1 VNRRIVV
8 TAGAIALVAA
18 SAVVTA
24 TVALP
29 ALDRPAAMP
38 FQIEPP
44 APVVACP
51 GAQTV
56 PVGDVGAGG
65 DLASEPTVRTFDVR
79 GPAETRAVGF
89 GWGADDAVAVQMERI
104 ADGDIEGWAALTCAQ
119 PAFDQWLVGGST
131 TLGSSAR
138 LVLSN
143 PSAAPTEVTVTI
155 YGPLGAQVDQL
166 LVPVAPGGAMQR
178 LVEGVAAELSAM
190 VVRVEATGPGVVAAL
205 QDSRLEGFQ
214 PAGTAWVG
222 ASVPATD
229 MAIPVVNA
237 DALPVGGA
245 DTAGDQGAG
254 AATQTPTP
262 TPTPTEPVSPA
273 LEVPATAVTV
283 RLMAPDGAN
292 VDLSLVSSQ
301 GIESWSVGHPIA
313 LEPGVVTDVDVPTVA
328 LGAIEV
334 RSDAPVVA
342 AARTVVA
349 RAPQEGLAD
358 DIAYDHTW
366 VPAMDVR
373 TSTTLTAV
381 VPSDGAGFAVYSPYA
396 KRVEILDDSDEV
408 VGSADLT
415 ARTVQWVP
423 ISAAPGSRVHVE
435 GVFAWA
441 FVMTSDDGYIASASP
456 VDISSSSL
464 TAIVLPG
471 TYPTSTGG

>member
-1 VNRRIVV
+1 MIRRIMTV
-8 TAGAIALVAA
+8 AGVLALVAA

-29 ALDRPAAMP
+29 ELDGPTPMS

-51 GAQTV
+51 GEQTV

-65 DLASEPTVRTFDVR
+65 DLASEPTERTLDVL
-79 GPAETRAVGF
+79 GPADTRAVGS
-89 GWGADDAVAVQMERI
+89 GWGADDAIAVQTERI

-138 LVLSN
+138 LVLLN

-155 YGPLGAQVDQL
+155 YGPLGAQADQL
-166 LVPVAPGGAMQR
+166 LVPIAPGDSVQR
-178 LVEGVAAELSAM
+178 LIEGIAAEMSAM

-222 ASVPATD
+222 ASIPATD
-229 MAIPVVNA
+229 MAIPVANA
-237 DALPVGGA
+237 DARPVGGPGTAA
-245 DTAGDQGAG
+245 DDASSGGG
-254 AATQTPTP
+254 
-262 TPTPTEPVSPA
+262 
-273 LEVPATAVTV
+273 VPATAVTV
-283 RLMAPDGAN
+283 RLMAPDGAS

-301 GIESWSVGHPIA
+301 GIESWSVGHPIV
-313 LEPGVVTDVDVPTVA
+313 LEPGVVTDVDVPTEA

-334 RSDAPVVA
+334 RSDEPVVA
-342 AARTVVA
+342 AGRTAVA
-349 RAPQEGLAD
+349 RAPQEGLAGD
-358 DIAYDHTW
+358 VAYDHTW
-366 VPAMDVR
+366 VQAMDVR
-373 TSTTLTAV
+373 TSTTLSAV
-381 VPSDGAGFAVYSPYA
+381 IPSDGARLAVYSPYA
-396 KRVEILDDSDEV
+396 QRVEVLNDSDEV

-423 ISAAPGSRVHVE
+423 NSAAAGTRVHVE

-441 FVMTSDDGYIASASP
+441 FVMTSDDGYIASVTP
-456 VDISSSSL
+456 VDISRSSL

-471 TYPTSTGG
+471 TYPASAGG

>member
-1 VNRRIVV
+1 VIRRIVIAAVAIAVVVTSAIV
-8 TAGAIALVAA
+8 TANVA
-18 SAVVTA
+18 S
-24 TVALP
+24 P
-29 ALDRPAAMP
+29 ALDRPAALS
-38 FQIEPP
+38 FQIKPP
-44 APVVACP
+44 AAVVACP
-51 GAQTV
+51 GPQTV

-89 GWGADDAVAVQMERI
+89 GWGADDAIAVQTERI

-119 PAFDQWLVGGST
+119 PSFDQWLVGGST

-138 LVLSN
+138 LVLLN

-166 LVPVAPGGAMQR
+166 LVPVAPGDAVQR
-178 LVEGVAAELSAM
+178 LIEGIAVEMSAM
-190 VVRVEATGPGVVAAL
+190 AVHVEATGPGVVAAL

-222 ASVPATD
+222 ASFPATD
-229 MAIPVVNA
+229 MAIPLVNA
-237 DALPVGGA
+237 DAPRPA
-245 DTAGDQGAG
+245 PSTGDS
-254 AATQTPTP
+254 
-262 TPTPTEPVSPA
+262 VSPA
-273 LEVPATAVTV
+273 LDLPATAVTV
-283 RLMAPDGAN
+283 RLVAPDGAA

-301 GIESWSVGHPIA
+301 GIESWSVGQPIV
-313 LEPGVVTDVDVPTVA
+313 LEPGVVTDIDVPTGA

-349 RAPQEGLAD
+349 RAPQEGLAA

-373 TSTTLTAV
+373 TSTTLSAV
-381 VPSDGAGFAVYSPYA
+381 VPSDGARLAVYSPYA
-396 KRVEILDDSDEV
+396 KRVDVLNDSDEV
-408 VGSADLT
+408 IGSADLT

-423 ISAAPGSRVHVE
+423 VSAATGARVHVE

-441 FVMTSDDGYIASASP
+441 FAMTSDEGYIASVSP
-456 VDISSSSL
+456 VDISNPSL
-464 TAIVLPG
+464 TAVVLPG

>member
-1 VNRRIVV
+1 MIRRIVIA
-8 TAGAIALVAA
+8 AGSVALVVA
-18 SAVVTA
+18 SAIVTA
-24 TVALP
+24 TVASP
-29 ALDRPAAMP
+29 ALDSPAALS

-51 GAQTV
+51 GPQTV

-79 GPAETRAVGF
+79 GPAVTRAVGL
-89 GWGADDAVAVQMERI
+89 GWGADDAIAVQMERI

-119 PAFDQWLVGGST
+119 PSFDQWLVGGAT

-166 LVPVAPGGAMQR
+166 LVPVAPGGAVQR
-178 LVEGVAAELSAM
+178 LVEGVAAEVSAM

-222 ASVPATD
+222 ASAPATD
-229 MAIPVVNA
+229 MAIPLVNA
-237 DALPVGGA
+237 DAQPVGGVDA
-245 DTAGDQGAG
+245 AGDQGAG
-254 AATQTPTP
+254 AATQTATP
-262 TPTPTEPVSPA
+262 ADPA
-273 LEVPATAVTV
+273 SSALDVPATAVTV
-283 RLMAPDGAN
+283 RLMAPDGAT

-313 LEPGVVTDVDVPTVA
+313 LEPGVVTDVDVPTDA

-349 RAPQEGLAD
+349 RAPQEGLTG

-381 VPSDGAGFAVYSPYA
+381 VPSDGARLAVYSPYA
-396 KRVEILDDSDEV
+396 KRVEVLNDSDEV

-441 FVMTSDDGYIASASP
+441 FVMTSDDGYIASVAP
-456 VDISSSSL
+456 VDITSSSL
-464 TAIVLPG
+464 TAVVVPG
-471 TYPTSTGG
+471 TYPASTGG

>member
-1 VNRRIVV
+1 MIRRIVIA
-8 TAGAIALVAA
+8 AGSVALVVA

-24 TVALP
+24 TVAAP
-29 ALDRPAAMP
+29 ALDRPVALS

-51 GAQTV
+51 GPQTV

-65 DLASEPTVRTFDVR
+65 DLASEPTVRTFDVW

-89 GWGADDAVAVQMERI
+89 GWGADDAIAVQMERI

-119 PAFDQWLVGGST
+119 PSFDQWLVGGDT

-166 LVPVAPGGAMQR
+166 LVPVAPGGAVQR
-178 LVEGVAAELSAM
+178 LVEGFAAELSAM

-222 ASVPATD
+222 ASVPAMD
-229 MAIPVVNA
+229 MAIPLVNA
-237 DALPVGGA
+237 DAQPVGGI
-245 DTAGDQGAG
+245 DTAGDQGVG
-254 AATQTPTP
+254 AAKPGPTP
-262 TPTPTEPVSPA
+262 ADPA
-273 LEVPATAVTV
+273 SSALDVPATAVTV
-283 RLMAPDGAN
+283 RLMAPDGAT

-313 LEPGVVTDVDVPTVA
+313 LEPGVVTDIDVPTDA

-349 RAPQEGLAD
+349 RAPREGLTG

-381 VPSDGAGFAVYSPYA
+381 VPSDGARLAVYSPYA
-396 KRVEILDDSDEV
+396 KRVEILNDADEV

-423 ISAAPGSRVHVE
+423 ISAAPGSRVHVA

-441 FVMTSDDGYIASASP
+441 VVMTSDDGYIASVAP
-456 VDISSSSL
+456 VDISSPSL
-464 TAIVLPG
+464 TAVVLPG

>member
-1 VNRRIVV
+1 MIRRIVI

-18 SAVVTA
+18 SAIVTGS
-24 TVALP
+24 VAQP
-29 ALDRPAAMP
+29 TLDQPTPMS
-38 FQIEPP
+38 FEVEPP
-44 APVVACP
+44 APVIACP

-65 DLASEPTVRTFDVR
+65 DLASEPTVRTLDVW
-79 GPAETRAVGF
+79 GPTATWDVGF
-89 GWGADDAVAVQMERI
+89 GSGADDAIAVQTERI

-119 PAFDQWLVGGST
+119 PSFDQWLVGGAT

-166 LVPVAPGGAMQR
+166 LVPVAPGDAVQR
-178 LVEGVAAELSAM
+178 LIEGIAAEVSAM
-190 VVRVEATGPGVVAAL
+190 VVRVQATGPGVVAAL

-229 MAIPVVNA
+229 MAIPMVNA
-237 DALPVGGA
+237 DARPVDGA
-245 DTAGDQGAG
+245 DTAADPGAG
-254 AATQTPTP
+254 A
-262 TPTPTEPVSPA
+262 VSPPPDDPTSLA
-273 LEVPATAVTV
+273 PDVPATAVTV
-283 RLMAPDGAN
+283 RLMAPDGAS
-292 VDLSLVSSQ
+292 VDLSLVSAQ
-301 GIESWSVGHPIA
+301 GIESWSVGQPIV
-313 LEPGVVTDVDVPTVA
+313 LEPGVVTDVDVPTEA
-328 LGAIEV
+328 LGAVEV

-349 RAPQEGLAD
+349 RAPQEGLAGD
-358 DIAYDHTW
+358 VAYDHTW

-373 TSTTLTAV
+373 TSTTLSAV
-381 VPSDGAGFAVYSPYA
+381 VPSDGARLAVYSPYA
-396 KRVEILDDSDEV
+396 KRVEILNDSDEV

-415 ARTVQWVP
+415 GRTVQWVP
-423 ISAAPGSRVHVE
+423 ISAAVGSRVHVE

-441 FVMTSDDGYIASASP
+441 FAMMSDEGYIASVAP
-456 VDISSSSL
+456 VDISRLVL
-464 TAIVLPG
+464 TATVLPS
-471 TYPTSTGG
+471 TYPTTTGG